1 MGLLTFLWETCKIIL
16 MHRAIE
22 RINCAGSRANVNSAR
37 KQVLSQKKI
46 HICRPEN
53 NVKESCMTE
62 RNPLCHTALFSLLGC
77 VCLLVDNVK
86 NDACK
91 PYRRADNLNDTDA
104 FFCLFHNVFH
114 PPRIF
119 IFLLCIVYFV
129 WIGSS
134 EIGTL
139 CS

>member
-22 RINCAGSRANVNSAR
+22 RINCAGLRSNVNSAR

-62 RNPLCHTALFSLLGC
+62 RNPLCHTALFSLHNIFTLLGWI
-77 VCLLVDNVK
+77 LPNGNNKLHYAANYLDN
-86 NDACK
+86 A
-91 PYRRADNLNDTDA
+91 
-104 FFCLFHNVFH
+104 
-114 PPRIF
+114 
-119 IFLLCIVYFV
+119 
-129 WIGSS
+129 GSS
-134 EIGTL
+134 RIKQNARIPRG
-139 CS
+139 